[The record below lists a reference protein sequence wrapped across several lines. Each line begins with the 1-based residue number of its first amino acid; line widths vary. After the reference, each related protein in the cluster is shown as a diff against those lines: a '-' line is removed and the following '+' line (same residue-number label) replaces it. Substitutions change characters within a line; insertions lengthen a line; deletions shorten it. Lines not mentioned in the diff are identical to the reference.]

1 MDNPIVNP
9 IWFYLADII
18 PSLGVFLGILG
29 GGLCIVGLTFLMT
42 SEITKEDI
50 NRCKKCLV
58 PGLIVLLLSFMTPS
72 KDTIYQ
78 MVAAKAIT
86 PNNIKIVSDYV
97 SDTATNVS
105 DNLTDTIKDIMN
117 YSVDRIYNVRNN
129 EKAGD

>member
-1 MDNPIVNP
+1 MDNPIINP
-9 IWFYLADII
+9 IWFYLADAV
-18 PSLGVFLGILG
+18 PSLGAFLGLLG

-50 NRCKKCLV
+50 NRCKKCLI

-78 MVAAKAIT
+78 MIAAKAIT
-86 PNNIKIVSDYV
+86 PNNIKTVTDYV
-97 SDTATNVS
+97 NDTATNVS
-105 DNLTDTIKDIMN
+105 DNLTDAIKDIMD
-117 YSVDRIYNVRNN
+117 YSVNRIYNVRNN